1 MTMLRWRAFSTP
13 SKPNSSITSSMQH
26 VRKPG
31 VISLPTSRASTIGH
45 RISQPDRDGAK
56 SSLTLS
62 IFSGEDHN
70 LAIEL
75 PSVEG
80 CRPIV
85 RVGKRK
91 SDEAIARLTREQFR
105 VTQQSGTE
113 RPGTGPSGK
122 RHDFFFAASA

>member
-1 MTMLRWRAFSTP
+1 MLP
-13 SKPNSSITSSMQH
+13 PPQI
-26 VRKPG
+26 
-31 VISLPTSRASTIGH
+31 
-45 RISQPDRDGAK
+45 
-56 SSLTLS
+56 
-62 IFSGEDHN
+62 N

-85 RVGKRK
+85 RAGKRK

-105 VTQQSGTE
+105 ITQQSGTE